1 MKFILLT
8 LSHAL
13 RLQGLKHLLHGAA
26 SSLQEGNGYP
36 HNLMC
41 CRQLTAK
48 FMQWDIDGS
57 GEVTGQLRQLKK
69 QEPAG
74 LGCVCR
80 GRNPHLP
87 LTWLTCW
94 DPNKL
99 RGLGHVGGIDMWKIK
114 YGGETLL
121 L

>member
-26 SSLQEGNGYP
+26 SSLQEGYGYP

-57 GEVTGQLRQLKK
+57 GEVTGAAQAAEKARACW
-69 QEPAG
+69 AG
-74 LGCVCR
+74 LC
-80 GRNPHLP
+80 LP
-87 LTWLTCW
+87 WEKPPSPTHMAHV
-94 DPNKL
+94 
-99 RGLGHVGGIDMWKIK
+99 LGSQ
-114 YGGETLL
+114 
-121 L
+121 